1 MQPVFAMRVRGAV
14 LIKELVVRT
23 PNRVGLLADIAGLLA
38 EKGINIIGIYVSAR
52 GEEAE
57 VHLVTEA
64 QRYAQEALEDAEFPV
79 DQEEVVLLELPHRPG
94 FLRRVT
100 DTLRRRGLDIRYL
113 YATAPEW
120 SGKCLV
126 VFSCDNNGKALE
138 LLRER

>member
-1 MQPVFAMRVRGAV
+1 MRVRGAV
-14 LIKELVVRT
+14 LMRELVIRT
-23 PNRVGLLADIAGLLA
+23 PNRVGLLADIAALLA
-38 EKGINIIGIYVSAR
+38 EKGINILAIHVSAR

-57 VHLVTEA
+57 VHLLTEA
-64 QRYAQEALEDAEFPV
+64 QLYARKALEEAEYPV
-79 DQEEVVLLELPHRPG
+79 EQEEVVLLELPHRPG

-100 DTLRRRGLDIRYL
+100 ETLRRNGLDIQYL

-126 VFSCDNNGKALE
+126 VLSCDNNGKALE